1 MTLARFIATFGGCGL
16 SPRAPGTV
24 GSFAALLLGVPM
36 LKRPRLLASSA
47 IAASLVGWWAA
58 SRAGDGEDHG
68 WIVIDEVAGMWLA
81 LLGCLP
87 VAEHNAL
94 TQSGVA
100 APEHTGVPALT
111 TRPWFLPL
119 LAFGLFRLFDITKP
133 GPVGTLDRRHDA
145 AGIMGDDIV
154 AGLMAAGCVKAFK
167 VLSGLRAART

>member
-1 MTLARFIATFGGCGL
+1 MTPARFIATFGGCGL

-24 GSFAALLLGVPM
+24 GSFAALVLGIPM

-47 IAASLVGWWAA
+47 VAASVVGWWAA
-58 SRAGDGEDHG
+58 NRAGDGEDHG

-87 VAEHNAL
+87 ADDKKATAQPAEPSPA
-94 TQSGVA
+94 SGHA
-100 APEHTGVPALT
+100 
-111 TRPWFLPL
+111 WFLPL

-145 AGIMGDDIV
+145 VGIMGDDIV
-154 AGLMAAGCVKAFK
+154 AGVMAAACVKAFRT
-167 VLSGLRAART
+167 LPYLRTARK

>member
-1 MTLARFIATFGGCGL
+1 MTPARFIATFGGCGL

-24 GSFAALLLGVPM
+24 GSFAALVLGIPM

-47 IAASLVGWWAA
+47 VVASVVGWWAA
-58 SRAGDGEDHG
+58 NRAGDGEDHG

-87 VAEHNAL
+87 ADDKEAAAQPAEASPA
-94 TQSGVA
+94 SGHA
-100 APEHTGVPALT
+100 
-111 TRPWFLPL
+111 WFLPL

-145 AGIMGDDIV
+145 VGIMGDDIV
-154 AGLMAAGCVKAFK
+154 AGVMAAACVKAFRA
-167 VLSGLRAART
+167 LPYLRTVRK